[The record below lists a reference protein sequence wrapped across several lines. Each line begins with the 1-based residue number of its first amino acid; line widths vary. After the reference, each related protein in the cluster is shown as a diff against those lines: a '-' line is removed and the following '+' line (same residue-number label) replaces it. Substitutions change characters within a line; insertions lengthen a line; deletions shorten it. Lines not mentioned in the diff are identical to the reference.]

1 MANYQGCSKSI
12 RTRGEIG
19 WSGLIWMLGWT
30 AGIVYK
36 KITNTNFRLSTPVI
50 PPNLQPFHQQFVN
63 EIAQH
68 GPDYP

>member
-1 MANYQGCSKSI
+1 M
-12 RTRGEIG
+12 TE
-19 WSGLIWMLGWT
+19 LGT
-30 AGIVYK
+30 TFVPVSGIVYK